1 MIPDTLKT
9 GSGEVKKLKLAP
21 FQQVII
27 ICSGSAA
34 STIIQNLFVIL
45 KKTLLGPASTFL
57 TERFPYLSLHRD
69 RQVFKCLSWKR
80 FKRASYFE
88 SHRITKKCQ
97 NF

>member
-45 KKTLLGPASTFL
+45 KKLCWVPPPHFSLKDSLIFHYTEIDRFL
-57 TERFPYLSLHRD
+57 N
-69 RQVFKCLSWKR
+69 
-80 FKRASYFE
+80 A
-88 SHRITKKCQ
+88 
-97 NF
+97 